1 MTKLKQMLTKN
12 RVGITLLTL
21 DFTTNIKKYQGGNFM
36 LKAKFIDK
44 ILEVMQEEAD
54 RIWIDNKEVTVCF
67 KDSKDVDGNA
77 EILKHIYTLKLN
89 EVMGEYK
96 IRIDYEFKNIEIHK
110 GTKFVCLRGFG
121 KYGVTGIW
129 SMILEEI
136 EEDRNKMEEEQ

>member
-1 MTKLKQMLTKN
+1 
-12 RVGITLLTL
+12 
-21 DFTTNIKKYQGGNFM
+21 M

-44 ILEVMQEEAD
+44 ILEAMQEEAD
-54 RIWIDNKEVTVCF
+54 RIWVDSKEVTVCF

-110 GTKFVCLRGFG
+110 GTEFVCLRGFG

-129 SMILEEI
+129 TAILEEI
-136 EEDRNKMEEEQ
+136 NKEEVDE

>member
-1 MTKLKQMLTKN
+1 
-12 RVGITLLTL
+12 
-21 DFTTNIKKYQGGNFM
+21 M

-44 ILEVMQEEAD
+44 ILEAMQDEAQ
-54 RIWIDNKEVTVCF
+54 RIWIDNKEVTVYF
-67 KDSKDVDGNA
+67 KDSKDVEGNA

-89 EVMGEYK
+89 EVVEEYR

-129 SMILEEI
+129 TMILEEI
-136 EEDRNKMEEEQ
+136 EKDKVDK

>member
-1 MTKLKQMLTKN
+1 
-12 RVGITLLTL
+12 
-21 DFTTNIKKYQGGNFM
+21 M

-136 EEDRNKMEEEQ
+136 EENRNKMEEEQ

>member
-1 MTKLKQMLTKN
+1 MLTKN
-12 RVGITLLTL
+12 RASITLLTL